1 MIWLLAC
8 NRQAILREFW
18 SGQTL
23 WGRLVCK
30 YLQERD
36 GDYKSSVCGN
46 WSRESQGLS
55 RPRTRVKHFGQER
68 NKVAARR
75 KSGKNTSRGA
85 APFRTWDWSLW
96 NVGWC
101 LPPPLTTHH
110 HADSADNQMVDP
122 VADLW
127 RKGER
132 VKYYCPNVPK
142 KQFTCFVCDSCILS
156 SILSLTKINT
166 FRLSFLQ

>member
-1 MIWLLAC
+1 MLKTYKLHSVKIIYKNLAIWLLAC
-8 NRQAILREFW
+8 NWQAILREFW

-23 WGRLVCK
+23 WGRLGCK

-36 GDYKSSVCGN
+36 GDYKSVCGN

-85 APFRTWDWSLW
+85 APFCTWDWSLW

-101 LPPPLTTHH
+101 LPPPHYPPPRGFRWQSNGRPSGRSL
-110 HADSADNQMVDP
+110 MKR
-122 VADLW
+122 
-127 RKGER
+127 RKGE
-132 VKYYCPNVPK
+132 VLLSQCPK
-142 KQFTCFVCDSCILS
+142 KAIYLFCVW
-156 SILSLTKINT
+156 
-166 FRLSFLQ
+166 